1 MSRTS
6 PATHNI
12 LGYEERLLQALFQA
26 YGSRL
31 EGVMQALGKPPKEY
45 ALRVNTLRADV
56 DRVILALQEMGAECR
71 LSPLI
76 EEAVLVKVNG
86 PYQLERS
93 GKIVVARKGAAE
105 SVMLGSR
112 LYAPGVLKTE
122 KYRVG
127 EVVSVEDPKG
137 HLVGKGIAMMPPK
150 TDDLKRRG
158 VAVDTKESIYRL
170 PPLRDSELYGS
181 GLIREQSIPAMIASK
196 VLEPGRGETIVDMC
210 AAPGGKTLHIAQL
223 IENEG
228 RVYAFDH
235 SEGRM
240 AGLLAD
246 MARLGIKCVVPMCH
260 DSRYIDKDFPTL
272 KADRVIVDPPCSAL
286 GVRPKLYE
294 ETTYRRVGGCAEYQ
308 KHFMRA
314 ASRIV
319 KRGGVIVYSTCTLTL
334 EENEAVVRFS
344 MDELGLELEDQI
356 IRVGEGG
363 FGEGLGR
370 VQRFSPDRLDMP
382 GYFIAKFTKTRG
394 D

>member
-1 MSRTS
+1 MSGIS

-45 ALRVNTLRADV
+45 ALRVNTLRTDV

-181 GLIREQSIPAMIASK
+181 GLIREQSIPAMIVSK

-228 RVYAFDH
+228 
-235 SEGRM
+235 
-240 AGLLAD
+240 
-246 MARLGIKCVVPMCH
+246 
-260 DSRYIDKDFPTL
+260 
-272 KADRVIVDPPCSAL
+272 
-286 GVRPKLYE
+286 
-294 ETTYRRVGGCAEYQ
+294 
-308 KHFMRA
+308 
-314 ASRIV
+314 
-319 KRGGVIVYSTCTLTL
+319 
-334 EENEAVVRFS
+334 
-344 MDELGLELEDQI
+344 
-356 IRVGEGG
+356 
-363 FGEGLGR
+363 EGLC
-370 VQRFSPDRLDMP
+370 L
-382 GYFIAKFTKTRG
+382 
-394 D
+394 